1 MGLWDIFVT
10 ASVPVLNVLLLTAV
24 GSIYATSRVGILGQ
38 DTRKLLNNVVFYIF
52 NPALVASNL
61 SSTFSLESMIL
72 LWFMPV
78 NLVLNSLVGSAL
90 GWILIQITKAP
101 KRLRAVI
108 LASCSVGNVGN
119 LFLVLVPAMCKEKS
133 SPLHNPGVCE
143 TYAMAY
149 ASLSMAIGTIL
160 QWSYVYNIVRIS
172 SSYKEHKENDYS
184 IDGDHPNNSGR
195 LSMKIYT
202 GEIASTNKGMVLGCS
217 SIEDPPVLEEYDQSM
232 NKTKIILS
240 SKINGL
246 LRKLSRA
253 VDIKKLFAPS
263 TIGVIIGFIVGAT
276 PQIKNAMVGE
286 NAPLR
291 MVQDSLT
298 LLGNGT
304 IPSLILITGGNL
316 IKGFN
321 GPGIKISIII
331 GIIAVR
337 FVALPVIGTIFIHCA
352 VHFGLVHSDPLYH
365 LVLYLQNA
373 VPPAM
378 NIASMIQMF
387 DAGEGELSVIF
398 LWSYVAASG
407 GLTLW
412 SMLFLWLVS

>member
-149 ASLSMAIGTIL
+149 ASLSMAI
-160 QWSYVYNIVRIS
+160 
-172 SSYKEHKENDYS
+172 
-184 IDGDHPNNSGR
+184 
-195 LSMKIYT
+195 
-202 GEIASTNKGMVLGCS
+202 
-217 SIEDPPVLEEYDQSM
+217 
-232 NKTKIILS
+232 ILS

-246 LRKLSRA
+246 LRKLSRV

-263 TIGVIIGFIVGAT
+263 TIGVIVGFIVGAT
-276 PQIKNAMVGE
+276 PQIKKAMVGE

-298 LLGNGT
+298 LLGLIPQISSYIYTLGT
-304 IPSLILITGGNL
+304 LTL
-316 IKGFN
+316 GFN

-331 GIIAVR
+331 GVIAVR